1 MEVSCNLIKLKPGSL
16 PIVRHWAETLN
27 SRMKEVLATLH
38 DETVV
43 IESVFL
49 LSRGD
54 GDYLVYYMRAQSMEK
69 ARKAV
74 QSSPHE
80 IDAFH
85 QQFKK
90 NAWVSSESTELL
102 LDASTLKGDLDP
114 DVVL

>member
-16 PIVRHWAETLN
+16 PMVRRWAETLN

-54 GDYLVYYMRAQSMEK
+54 GDYLVYYMRAQSMAK
-69 ARKAV
+69 AREAV
-74 QSSPHE
+74 RSSPHE

-90 NAWVSSESTELL
+90 TAWASSESTELI
-102 LDASTLKGDLDP
+102 LDASTLEDEFDSN
-114 DVVL
+114 V